1 MSALFE
7 RICGS
12 VHVRAALLFVL
23 LATNP
28 ASARDKEPREVSSE
42 SGGWQTLFNGR
53 SHQFRGY
60 KLFDFPRKSWK
71 VERGELKSIPGSP
84 HVDLIS
90 LELYDDFELEV
101 QWRVASGGEGGL
113 YYRVME
119 DEGPTWHS
127 GLKYPLMDDSQRPD
141 MGNTAK
147 ATGCLYEVA
156 QGSSTKPFKLPGQY
170 NISVIRVHLGQV
182 EHWLN
187 GEKVLAYR
195 LGSPEFR
202 DSVQRS
208 RFKNM
213 PRYGRELEGH
223 VGLQH
228 NGDELAF
235 RMIRIRRL
243 GLDEQAQA
251 GIPKVRKTRLDR

>member
-1 MSALFE
+1 MVLLL
-7 RICGS
+7 
-12 VHVRAALLFVL
+12 ALL
-23 LATNP
+23 AGAS
-28 ASARDKEPREVSSE
+28 ASARDKDSREVSLQN
-42 SGGWQTLFNGR
+42 GGWQTLYYGR
-53 SHQFRGY
+53 NHQFRGY

-71 VERGELKSIPGSP
+71 IERGELKSIPGSP
-84 HVDLIS
+84 RVDLIS

-113 YYRVME
+113 FYRVME

-127 GLKYPLMDDSQRPD
+127 GLKYQLIDDSQRPEVK
-141 MGNTAK
+141 NSAK
-147 ATGCLYEVA
+147 ATGCLCEVVEGA
-156 QGSSTKPFKLPGQY
+156 SSKPIKPPGQF
-170 NISVIRVHLGQV
+170 NLSVIRVHLGQV

-208 RFKNM
+208 RFKNL
-213 PRYGRELEGH
+213 PRFGRESEGH

-243 GLDEQAQA
+243 GLDEQAQTGA
-251 GIPKVRKTRLDR
+251 PKIRRTRLDR